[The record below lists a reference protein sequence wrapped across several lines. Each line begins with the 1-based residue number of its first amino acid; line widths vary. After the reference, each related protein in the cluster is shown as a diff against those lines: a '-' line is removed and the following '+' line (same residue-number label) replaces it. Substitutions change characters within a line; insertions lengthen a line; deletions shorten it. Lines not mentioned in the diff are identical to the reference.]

1 MRLTRHLSQ
10 PMWTYDKHYDIIVVG
25 AGHAG
30 AEAALAGARM
40 GCKTLLLT
48 MNLDTVA
55 QMSCNPAVGGIAKG
69 HMVREIDA
77 LGGEMAQNIDATG
90 LQFRLLNRSK
100 GPAVQ
105 ALRAQAD
112 KKAYQF
118 RMKYVVESQPNLDL
132 KQGLIEDLVVDDG
145 RIRGIITK
153 SGTIF
158 PGQTVILTTGTF
170 LRGLI
175 HVGDRSYSAG
185 RAGEQS
191 AERASGG
198 LRRLGFEL
206 GRLKTGT
213 PPRINSR
220 SVDYRLMDIQPGD
233 EQPCPF
239 SYRTEAITQ
248 EQLNCHITY
257 TTPETHEIIR
267 RNLDR
272 SAMYSGRIQSV
283 GPRYCPSIED
293 KIVKFADRQK
303 HQLFV
308 EPEGYH
314 TREVYLNGLS
324 MSLPED
330 VQVEVVRSVP
340 GLKNAEIMRPGYAV
354 EYDYVP
360 PTQILPTLE
369 TKPVRGLFFA
379 GQINGTTGY
388 EEAAGQ
394 GLIAGINA
402 ALQVRNEDA
411 LILDRAQAY
420 IGVLIDDLTT
430 KGTDEPYRMFTALA
444 EYRLLLRHDNADLRL
459 TEIGRRIGLI
469 SDGAY
474 VSFKRRAAA
483 IVAEQNR
490 LRKVKITPSSRV
502 QEYLREA
509 GTSPLTQSAP
519 LIDLL
524 RRPQLDYRFVQEVAP
539 PPEPLPQDVCQSV
552 EVELKYEGYIQRQK
566 AQVARFQDLEGKR
579 LPENIDYLDLP
590 AISREAAEKLSRVRP
605 RSLGQASRIPGVSP
619 ADISALMV
627 ILRARARGA
636 A

>member
-1 MRLTRHLSQ
+1 
-10 PMWTYDKHYDIIVVG
+10 MWTYDKHYDVIVVG

-40 GCKTLLLT
+40 GCSTLLLT

-105 ALRAQAD
+105 APRAQAD

-132 KQGLIEDLVVDDG
+132 KQGLIEDLLVDEG
-145 RIRGIITK
+145 RITGILTR
-153 SGTIF
+153 SRTIF
-158 PGQTVILTTGTF
+158 LGRTVILTTGTF

-175 HVGDRSYSAG
+175 HVGDRSHSAG

-198 LRRLGFEL
+198 LQRLGFEL

-213 PPRINSR
+213 PPRINAR
-220 SVDYRLMDIQPGD
+220 SVDYSAMDIQPGD
-233 EQPCPF
+233 EHPCPF

-248 EQLNCHITY
+248 EQLNCHITC
-257 TTPETHEIIR
+257 TTPATHEIIR

-272 SAMYSGRIQSV
+272 SAMYSGRIRSV

-293 KIVKFADRQK
+293 KVVRFADRQK

-308 EPEGYH
+308 EPEGYD
-314 TREVYLNGLS
+314 TLEVYLNGLS

-340 GLKNAEIMRPGYAV
+340 GLEKAEIMRPGYAV

-369 TKPVRGLFFA
+369 TKPVRRLYFA

-394 GLIAGINA
+394 GLMAGVNA
-402 ALQVRNEDA
+402 ALRVRNEDA
-411 LILDRAQAY
+411 LVLDRAQAY

-430 KGTDEPYRMFTALA
+430 KGTDEPYRMFTSLA

-459 TEIGRRIGLI
+459 TEIGRKIGLI
-469 SDGAY
+469 SDSAY
-474 VSFKRRAAA
+474 NSYRRRTEA
-483 IVAEQNR
+483 IAAEQRR
-490 LRKVKITPSSRV
+490 LRRVRVKPSSRV
-502 QEYLREA
+502 QQYLREA
-509 GTSPLTQSAP
+509 GTTPLAQAAP

-524 RRPQLDYRFVQEVAP
+524 RRPQLDYRFVQDVAP
-539 PPEPLPQDVCQSV
+539 PPEPLPPDVCQSV
-552 EVELKYEGYIQRQK
+552 EVELKYEGYIRRQET
-566 AQVARFQDLEGKR
+566 QVARFQDLEARR
-579 LPENIDYLDLP
+579 LPEDINYLDLP
-590 AISREAAEKLSRVRP
+590 AISREAAEKLSLVRP

-619 ADISALMV
+619 ADISALQV

>member
-1 MRLTRHLSQ
+1 
-10 PMWTYDKHYDIIVVG
+10 MWTYDRHYDIIVVG

-40 GCKTLLLT
+40 GCSTLLLT

-77 LGGEMAQNIDATG
+77 LGGEMAQNIDETG

-105 ALRAQAD
+105 APRAQAD

-118 RMKYVVESQPNLDL
+118 RMKYAVESQPNLDL
-132 KQGLIEDLVVDDG
+132 KQGLIEDLLVDEG
-145 RIRGIITK
+145 RIRGILTR
-153 SGTIF
+153 SRTIF
-158 PGQTVILTTGTF
+158 LGRTVILTTGTF

-175 HVGDRSYSAG
+175 HVGDRSHSAG

-220 SVDYRLMDIQPGD
+220 SVDYSAMDVQPGD

-239 SYRTEAITQ
+239 SYRTKAITQ
-248 EQLNCHITY
+248 EQLSCHVTW
-257 TTPETHEIIR
+257 TRPATHDIIR

-293 KIVKFADRQK
+293 KVVRFADRRK

-308 EPEGYH
+308 EPEGYD
-314 TREVYLNGLS
+314 TLEVYLNGLS

-340 GLKNAEIMRPGYAV
+340 GLEKAEIMRPGYAV

-369 TKPVRGLFFA
+369 TKPVRGLYFA

-394 GLIAGINA
+394 GLMAGVNA
-402 ALQVRNEDA
+402 ALRIRNEDA
-411 LILDRAQAY
+411 LVLDRAQAY

-430 KGTDEPYRMFTALA
+430 KGTDEPYRMFTSLA
-444 EYRLLLRHDNADLRL
+444 EYRLLLRHENADLRL
-459 TEIGRRIGLI
+459 TEIGRKIGLI
-469 SDGAY
+469 SDCAY
-474 VSFKRRAAA
+474 RSFRNRTEA
-483 IVAEQNR
+483 IAAEQSR
-490 LRKVKITPSSRV
+490 LRAVRVTPSSRV
-502 QEYLREA
+502 QRYLREA
-509 GTSPLTQSAP
+509 GTTPLAQAAP

-539 PPEPLPQDVCQSV
+539 PPEPLPHDVCQSV
-552 EVELKYEGYIQRQK
+552 EVELKYEGYIRRQET
-566 AQVARFQDLEGKR
+566 QVARFQELETKR
-579 LPENIDYLDLP
+579 LPENINYLDLP

-619 ADISALMV
+619 ADISALVV
-627 ILRARARGA
+627 ILRASARGA

>member
-1 MRLTRHLSQ
+1 
-10 PMWTYDKHYDIIVVG
+10 MWTYDKHYDIIVVG

-239 SYRTEAITQ
+239 SYRTAAITQ

>member
-1 MRLTRHLSQ
+1 
-10 PMWTYDKHYDIIVVG
+10 MWTYDKHYDIIVVG

-30 AEAALAGARM
+30 AEAALSGARM

-105 ALRAQAD
+105 APRAQAD

-118 RMKYVVESQPNLDL
+118 RMKHVVESQPNLDL

-145 RIRGIITK
+145 RVRGIITK
-153 SGTIF
+153 SRTIF
-158 PGQTVILTTGTF
+158 QGRTVILTTGTF

-175 HVGDRSYSAG
+175 HVGNRSYSAG

-293 KIVKFADRQK
+293 KIVKFADRRK

-402 ALQVRNEDA
+402 ALQVRNEDP

-430 KGTDEPYRMFTALA
+430 KGTEEPYRMFTALA

-490 LRKVKITPSSRV
+490 LRKAKITPSIRV

-509 GTSPLTQSAP
+509 GTSPLAQSAP
-519 LIDLL
+519 LVDLL

-539 PPEPLPQDVCQSV
+539 PPEPLPPDVCQSV

-619 ADISALMV
+619 ADVSALMV
-627 ILRARARGA
+627 LLRARTRGA